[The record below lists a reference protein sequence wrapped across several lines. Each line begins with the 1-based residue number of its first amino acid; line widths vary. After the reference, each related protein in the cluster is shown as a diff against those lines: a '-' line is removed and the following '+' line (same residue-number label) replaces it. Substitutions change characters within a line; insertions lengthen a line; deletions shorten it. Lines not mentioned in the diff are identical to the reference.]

1 MKRQLPK
8 FILLGFIS
16 TFLVIIISIAISIYT
31 YTYPDI
37 KADAA
42 IVLGA
47 AVWGEEPSPVFR
59 ERLNYAINL
68 YKNGT
73 VSKIILTGGVGKG
86 DKLAESEVGE
96 EYIVKKGVKLTDI
109 LKETESKT
117 TYQNLAFAKKVI
129 NSHLNSQAK
138 SSDTTEFS
146 RYLKFLI
153 VSDPLH
159 LKRAVL
165 MARDLGLDAYPSAT
179 PTTRYRS
186 LKSQMGFLSRETYF
200 YFVYLIFKM

>member
-16 TFLVIIISIAISIYT
+16 TFFVIIISIAISIYT
-31 YTYPDI
+31 YTSPDI
-37 KADAA
+37 EVDAA

-59 ERLNYAINL
+59 ERLNHAIDL

-96 EYIVKKGVKLTDI
+96 EYIQDLRYCHIVFVC
-109 LKETESKT
+109 SW
-117 TYQNLAFAKKVI
+117 
-129 NSHLNSQAK
+129 AK
-138 SSDTTEFS
+138 SAHIFGGKTAQRANMS
-146 RYLKFLI
+146 R
-153 VSDPLH
+153 S
-159 LKRAVL
+159 ASC
-165 MARDLGLDAYPSAT
+165 GYP
-179 PTTRYRS
+179 
-186 LKSQMGFLSRETYF
+186 
-200 YFVYLIFKM
+200 